1 MEVAAGSLAG
11 RAPAAGFRAVQAESA
26 WNRPLAR
33 LG

>member
-1 MEVAAGSLAG
+1 MGAIGLLAG
-11 RAPAAGFRAVQAESA
+11 PAQAAGFRSVRAVSA